1 MDDFEKIKKILESEN
16 TNCSILVYLIDE
28 TVSKLKLEGGDNGDV
43 FKNFKSIFENK
54 FLTHK
59 DNVVSPFESADKDAL
74 YCVEFNQ
81 DWMPFYFLKSRVVQ
95 EFFSEENLNRIKAL
109 FIQFDLDSNE
119 NIYFLQMKYAFDFLS
134 RRSGFLG
141 FFDKDDVFKK
151 IEKRVL
157 FVDDRIDAVIVG
169 DKLYCSDLKLLVK
182 YWKFETYENKIS
194 QKVVQS
200 IKNLELI
207 SNFDVFFTNEI
218 LQNYQK
224 KLSRLKDS
232 EVLKLSRE
240 TLVRKIGRHHLYK
253 TLLSESKKDINVDKG
268 NVNVLF
274 KMLGDDFLK
283 SDLTGLEY
291 DSSVKKKMG

>member
-1 MDDFEKIKKILESEN
+1 MGDFEKIKKILDSEN
-16 TNCSILVYLIDE
+16 TNRSILVYTTNG
-28 TVSKLKLEGGDNGDV
+28 TVSKLKLEDDEKDDV
-43 FKNFKSIFENK
+43 FKNFEPIFEKN

-59 DNVVSPFESADKDAL
+59 DNATSPFETADKDAL
-74 YCVEFNQ
+74 YCVEFSQ
-81 DWMPFYFLKSRVVQ
+81 DWMPFNFLKSNVER
-95 EFFSEENLNRIKAL
+95 EYFSEENLNQLKAL
-109 FIQFDLDSNE
+109 FIQFALSPKE
-119 NIYFLQMKYAFDFLS
+119 NVYFLQMKYAFDLLG

-151 IEKRVL
+151 IGKRVL

-169 DKLYCSDLKLLVK
+169 GKLYCADLKLLVK
-182 YWKFETYENKIS
+182 YWKFEEYENKIA
-194 QKVVQS
+194 QEVVKS

-207 SNFDVFFTNEI
+207 SNFDVFFTNKN
-218 LQNYQK
+218 LQKYQR

-232 EVLKLSRE
+232 DVLKLPRE
-240 TLVRKIGRHHLYK
+240 RLVHKIGHHHLYK